1 MLDRIVLDLL
11 SLWCVKSLDHFS
23 HYLMS
28 KTRCFRNVLVLFWI
42 TVTFA
47 WALEIHKVFFKK
59 KNPGGRGL
67 KAFLHSV
74 VVVRIFFF
82 GRNNPA
88 VYKADCLETLSL
100 VFFFSLH
107 FCALSLAQAGRLAV
121 SLSLSLSQRQ
131 EILFRQ
137 SGPGCWG
144 PFHKTSVWI

>member
-1 MLDRIVLDLL
+1 
-11 SLWCVKSLDHFS
+11 
-23 HYLMS
+23 MS

-74 VVVRIFFF
+74 AVVQIFFF

-121 SLSLSLSQRQ
+121 SLSLSLSKAGNTFQAIWAWLLRPLSQ
-131 EILFRQ
+131 NISLNLVDRSHWEKLDRLVL
-137 SGPGCWG
+137 S
-144 PFHKTSVWI
+144 